1 MPPPLNDREPP
12 GSLERSPYELM
23 NAILNRDLDKAADLI
38 RRGADV
44 NFVDAFGDSAMRL
57 AIRMGL
63 DPFADL
69 LVQAGANVEERRHW
83 ESLRPQAELN
93 SAVRR
98 EDLNAVVRSLDS
110 GCDPNAPDE
119 SGASPLYWA
128 VAENHPDILRLL
140 LARGGNANA
149 RFKRRTALMH
159 AIEVEALDATDLRRD
174 DDFRTT
180 LLSILIESGADVR
193 ATSEGFTPV
202 QFAKLY
208 GHAPAVALLLAHG
221 AEG

>member
-1 MPPPLNDREPP
+1 
-12 GSLERSPYELM
+12 M
-23 NAILNRDLDKAADLI
+23 NAILNHDLEKAADLI

-63 DPFADL
+63 DQLADM
-69 LVQAGANVEERRHW
+69 LVQAGASVEERRHW
-83 ESLRPQAELN
+83 ESLRLQAELN
-93 SAVRR
+93 AAVRR
-98 EDLNAVVRSLDS
+98 EDLNAAVRLLDS

-128 VAENHPDILRLL
+128 VEENHPDVLRLL
-140 LARGGNANA
+140 LARGGDANV
-149 RFKRRTALMH
+149 RFQGRTALMH

-193 ATSEGFTPV
+193 AMSEGLTPV
-202 QFAKLY
+202 QFATQN

-221 AEG
+221 AEGWPPPGRCSL